1 MATKV
6 RRVVHA
12 KHLTLV
18 LDTVGANKRPTA
30 VRYTQTQHP
39 SELLALAQHH
49 ANPACRRFLVPLERV
64 YFGEQ
69 VRLDH
74 VLPRDALKDKEA
86 RIVATRIGS
95 GKGKKRLILVTPLY
109 DLDASQLDPKAPA
122 VYAKGITPR
131 KLLLDYLS
139 QCASSPDITYIQDDF
154 QPRNIV
160 MKRLLHN
167 RRTNTTLYGD
177 LRMIDFGKVTKLRRG
192 KRGQQIEKARKEI
205 NRIYANR

>member
-1 MATKV
+1 MSV

-18 LDTVGANKRPTA
+18 LATENNSAI
-30 VRYTQTQHP
+30 RYTQTQHP

-49 ANPACRRFLVPLERV
+49 ANPMCRRFVVPLKRV
-64 YFGEQ
+64 YFGED
-69 VRLDH
+69 VRLDS
-74 VLPRDALKDKEA
+74 VLPADALKRKALGPDGKEA
-86 RIVATRIGS
+86 QIVATRIGN

-109 DLDASQLDPKAPA
+109 DLDASQLDPKAHA
-122 VYAKGITPR
+122 VWAKGITPR
-131 KLLLDYLS
+131 RLLLDYLS

-160 MKRLLHN
+160 MKRQA
-167 RRTNTTLYGD
+167 RSGNTTLYGD
-177 LRMIDFGKVTKLRRG
+177 LRMIDFGKVTKLRKG

-205 NRIYANR
+205 HRLYKK